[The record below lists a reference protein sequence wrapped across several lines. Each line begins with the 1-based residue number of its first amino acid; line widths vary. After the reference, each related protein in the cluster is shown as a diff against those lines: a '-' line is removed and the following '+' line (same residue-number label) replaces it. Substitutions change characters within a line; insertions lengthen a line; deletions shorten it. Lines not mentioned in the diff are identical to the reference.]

1 MRQAA
6 SDNNENRKK
15 RRWQLAT
22 AAFWRG
28 SAGGRGGDR
37 KGFLSTG
44 RGGGWLQIPE

>member
-28 SAGGRGGDR
+28 VCWWQ
-37 KGFLSTG
+37 
-44 RGGGWLQIPE
+44 GWR